1 MFIVLALRADV
12 NAFPSVHG
20 AVTSYI
26 KPHSH
31 QLVLVSPLPSFRT
44 PDNLSVYLDTRMDL
58 YSSFPQFYSS
68 SCLPCLPVRTANL
81 PLFCCNLSHR
91 ASVRIAFQSYADC
104 LLGSFLHLSRWLASA
119 RLLLVPVTLPR
130 LKLRR
135 EQPVQKVVTAC
146 YLLFFFWLITTFP
159 MKRMLFPA
167 VARGG
172 PLKVKV
178 ESSSKSKALP
188 RLFNLT
194 KAYRSRRGLTSRTSL
209 LMP

>member
-1 MFIVLALRADV
+1 MFRVLALRA
-12 NAFPSVHG
+12 NANTFPSVHG

-26 KPHSH
+26 KPHSRR
-31 QLVLVSPLPSFRT
+31 LVLVGLLPSFRT
-44 PDNLSVYLDTRMDL
+44 LDNLSMYLNTRMDL

-81 PLFCCNLSHR
+81 PLYCCNLSRR
-91 ASVRIAFQSYADC
+91 ASLRIAFQSYTDC

-119 RLLLVPVTLPR
+119 SLLLVPLTFLR

-135 EQPVQKVVTAC
+135 EQLVQKVVTAC
-146 YLLFFFWLITTFP
+146 YSFFFLADYYLPT
-159 MKRMLFPA
+159 KRMLFPA

-178 ESSSKSKALP
+178 ESSSRSKTLP

-194 KAYRSRRGLTSRTSL
+194 KAFRGRKGLTSRTSL